1 MTNLTKYAVLTAA
14 LSILSASC
22 LMPSAHAQATGST
35 TTTTTTA
42 AEKPAPHKSK
52 AAKRRNA
59 RKKAKL
65 KSDASK
71 VIEKGVDKAGANLTK

>member
-1 MTNLTKYAVLTAA
+1 MTKLTKYAVLTAA

-22 LMPSAHAQATGST
+22 LMPSAHAQATGT

-52 AAKRRNA
+52 TAKRRNA
-59 RKKAKL
+59 RKRAKL